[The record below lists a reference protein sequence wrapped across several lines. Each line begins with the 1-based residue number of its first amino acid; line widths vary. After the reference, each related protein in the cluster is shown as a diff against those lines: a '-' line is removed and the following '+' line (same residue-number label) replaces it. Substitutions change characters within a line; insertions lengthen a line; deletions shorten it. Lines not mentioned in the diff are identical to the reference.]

1 MISVVEEENGVLA
14 RGIPASLSIFTGRKN
29 ELADELD
36 RWGKDMAAHQRVVAS
51 ADAKL
56 RQRFMDAV
64 KQLRAAM
71 DENVERLRAAMDAS
85 RRRIDAVMNA
95 VRNEI
100 SVDLLIWGERP
111 GQRASLLPD
120 RRRYGRSHLSSYLR
134 RHRST
139 RHVDHDCQE
148 HRLQRPDDHAGP
160 DEGDVVQHRERRYR
174 RIHEKDRKPGRDRA
188 RRRRTGTT
196 IVGISS
202 T

>member
-1 MISVVEEENGVLA
+1 MTNLTTDKHGSPANTTEADRALEQLLVFMNEMIAVVEEENGVLA

-36 RWGKDMAAHQRVVAS
+36 RWGKDMATHQRAIAS

-56 RQRFMDAV
+56 RQRFMDTV

-100 SVDLLIWGERP
+100 
-111 GQRASLLPD
+111 ASTSP
-120 RRRYGRSHLSSYLR
+120 YGANGRVNEPRSYPIGGG
-134 RHRST
+134 T
-139 RHVDHDCQE
+139 GV
-148 HRLQRPDDHAGP
+148 
-160 DEGDVVQHRERRYR
+160 
-174 RIHEKDRKPGRDRA
+174 RI
-188 RRRRTGTT
+188 
-196 IVGISS
+196 
-202 T
+202 